1 MDIKSNIK
9 AINDTLTAG
18 CKLIAV
24 SKTQPVEK
32 IQEAYQ
38 TGQRIFGENKAQ
50 EVQAKYEALPKD
62 IEWHMIG
69 HLQSN
74 KVKYI
79 APFVSLIHS
88 VDSVK
93 LLEEINRQGQKSNRV
108 IPCLLQIYI
117 ADEDTKFG
125 FSQEEVIELL
135 NNYPPSLTHVHILGL
150 MGMAS
155 FTNDQQQIRAEL
167 CLGGQ
172 RRVQYPTWSHF
183 LESFQLSLFRWK
195 EKYPWP
201 VSISLMNSVVSLDLL
216 LAKLT
221 CEFRMLFCWN
231 STM

>member
-9 AINDTLTAG
+9 AINETLTAG

-32 IQEAYQ
+32 ILQAYQ
-38 TGQRIFGENKAQ
+38 TGQRVFGENKAQ
-50 EVQAKYEALPKD
+50 EMLAKYEALPKD

-88 VDSVK
+88 VDSVR
-93 LLEEINRQGQKSNRV
+93 LLEEINKQGQKINRI
-108 IPCLLQIYI
+108 IPCLLQMYI
-117 ADEDTKFG
+117 ANEDTKFG

-135 NNYPPSLTHVHILGL
+135 ENYPLSFHNVRVVGL

-155 FTNDQQQIRAEL
+155 FTKNQQQIRAEFRSL
-167 CLGGQ
+167 KVFFEKI
-172 RRVQYPTWSHF
+172 RVKTLPPQV
-183 LESFQLSLFRWK
+183 EMKELSIGMSGDYRIGMDEGSTLVRIGT
-195 EKYPWP
+195 
-201 VSISLMNSVVSLDLL
+201 SIFGERNY
-216 LAKLT
+216 
-221 CEFRMLFCWN
+221 N
-231 STM
+231 I

>member
-32 IQEAYQ
+32 ILQAYQ
-38 TGQRIFGENKAQ
+38 TGQRVFGENKAQ
-50 EVQAKYEALPKD
+50 EMLAKYEALPKD

-88 VDSVK
+88 VDSVR
-93 LLEEINRQGQKSNRV
+93 LLEEINKQGQKINRI
-108 IPCLLQIYI
+108 IPCLLQMYI
-117 ADEDTKFG
+117 ANEDAKFG

-135 NNYPPSLTHVHILGL
+135 DNYPLSFHNVRVVGL

-155 FTNDQQQIRAEL
+155 FTNNQQQIRAEFRSL
-167 CLGGQ
+167 KVFFEKIRAKPLPPQ
-172 RRVQYPTWSHF
+172 V
-183 LESFQLSLFRWK
+183 EMKELSMGMSGDYLIGMDEGSTLVRIGT
-195 EKYPWP
+195 
-201 VSISLMNSVVSLDLL
+201 SIFGERNY
-216 LAKLT
+216 
-221 CEFRMLFCWN
+221 N
-231 STM
+231 I